1 MTIVQNV
8 NFKMD
13 SKPNDTSNYD
23 VLFLA
28 DNDKTRIQFAPGPH
42 VGNQRFRI
50 FLNMHRQAFEV
61 AESNFDNEECERI
74 AGIIVHTVCHEC
86 VPKGRFLEKGGTEA
100 NERDREWVDIG
111 DGPIARIRVR
121 QAFAIAPTHL
131 VSHYDQIHSVHNE
144 PGSHSSPHDRH
155 PAPDMEFGGGSE
167 PLECMMGNN
176 SDQFPQQRKYP
187 RSTSDTAVIPKQR
200 IRGRTPRTGSHRC
213 TVNYDIRSCDINKN
227 DVLCGGS
234 GMGILSTDNVGNN
247 RFRVLV
253 SIHRDKYAAADR
265 KRKFRIVCD
274 IVNAVK
280 ASIPSG
286 RFLIENHNTGL
297 WGELN
302 IEKAWSKTV
311 RTIRFKPDPDLV
323 KMRSAAVKSLMRRKE
338 KRMSASTN
346 LDPDQ
351 IEELHKN
358 ILAKSK
364 DGSCVYDQV
373 PCDPGDSPTTS
384 RNQAA

>member
-1 MTIVQNV
+1 ME
-8 NFKMD
+8 
-13 SKPNDTSNYD
+13 SKSNDTSNYD

-28 DNDKTRIQFAPGPH
+28 DNDSRRIQFAPGH
-42 VGNQRFRI
+42 HIGNQRFRV

-61 AESNFDNEECERI
+61 AESDFDNEECDRI
-74 AGIIVHTVCHEC
+74 AGIIVRTVCHEC
-86 VPKGRFLEKGGTEA
+86 VPRGRFLEKRGTEA
-100 NERDREWVDIG
+100 NERDKEWVDIG
-111 DGPIARIRVR
+111 DGPMARIRVR
-121 QAFAIAPTHL
+121 QAFDVVPTHL
-131 VSHYDQIHSVHNE
+131 GSHDDQIHSVHNE
-144 PGSHSSPHDRH
+144 PGAQNSPRDRH
-155 PAPDMEFGGGSE
+155 QAPDLQFGGGSE
-167 PLECMMGNN
+167 PHECILGNH
-176 SDQFPQQRKYP
+176 SSHVPQKRKYL
-187 RSTSDTAVIPKQR
+187 RSTSDTAVTLEKR
-200 IRGRTPRTGSHRC
+200 IRGGMPRTGSHRC
-213 TVNYDIRSCDINKN
+213 TVKYDIRPCDINKN

-253 SIHRDKYAAADR
+253 SIQRDKYAAADR
-265 KRKFRIVCD
+265 KRKFKIVCD
-274 IVNAVK
+274 IVNTVK
-280 ASIPSG
+280 ASMPSG

-302 IEKAWSKTV
+302 IQKAWSKTV
-311 RTIRFKPDPDLV
+311 RTIRFKPDPNLV

-338 KRMSASTN
+338 KVSASTK

-364 DGSCVYDQV
+364 DGSCVYGKV
-373 PCDPGDSPTTS
+373 PCEPGDSPTTS